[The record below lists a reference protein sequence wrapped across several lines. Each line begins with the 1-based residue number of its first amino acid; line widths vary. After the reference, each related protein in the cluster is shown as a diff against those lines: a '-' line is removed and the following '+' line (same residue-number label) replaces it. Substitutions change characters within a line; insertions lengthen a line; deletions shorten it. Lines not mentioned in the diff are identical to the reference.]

1 MCPCPN
7 SGKGLTILYLEN
19 IKDSAEYDKFLLALF
34 EKNMAVEGSTDVQMN
49 SYKAGAD
56 DKVTASEADLIN
68 LKIVCHDDKIAE
80 VM

>member
-19 IKDSAEYDKFLLALF
+19 IKDSAEYDKFVLSLF
-34 EKNMAVEGSTDVQMN
+34 EKNMAVEGSFDAQMQ
-49 SYKAGAD
+49 SYKSGAD
-56 DKVTASEADLIN
+56 DKVTSSDGDLIN
-68 LKIVCHDDKIAE
+68 LKIVTHDDKIDE